1 MTSNAAHNHEAPE
14 HLPPIFRWH
23 EMQQKAA
30 LNPDA
35 HWMDLAMR
43 LSWFT
48 APTQALNTSGLWFE
62 GGKLNACYNAVD
74 RHLEMRGDQLALI
87 WQGEAADEK
96 RELTYR
102 ALHQEVCRMANVLL
116 QCGVKEGDRV
126 AIHLPAIAEGVIAML
141 ACARIGAIHVV
152 LFGGFSAEAIAD
164 RIADADAKLII
175 TADVGR
181 RGPKRVPFKKTI
193 DAALTH
199 LSPDQVE
206 TILVMSVTHEDVP
219 MQEGRDH
226 LLAPL
231 ITAAPDTLP
240 CVTRDANDPL
250 FLLYTSGSTGKPKGI
265 VHGTGGYL
273 TWASFTQNVVFD
285 HREGD
290 VFWCT
295 ADLGWITG
303 HSYVAYGPLC
313 NGGTI
318 LIYEGMPSYP
328 DPGQW
333 WRVIEKYRVTSF
345 YTSPTAI
352 RALMREGDDV
362 PGASDLNS
370 LRVLGSV
377 GEPISREA
385 WEWFYRV
392 IGRNRCH
399 LVDTWWQTETG
410 GIMISPVP
418 GIIEGEPSAATL
430 PLPGIDAVLL
440 GPDGQE
446 CENEAE
452 GVLCM
457 RRPWPG
463 RALSIW
469 RNDELF
475 QKIYLAPYPGY
486 YFTGDGAR
494 RDGNG
499 HYWITGRVDDVIN
512 VSGHRIGSAE
522 IEDVLA
528 DDRDIAECA
537 AIGIPHSLKGQ
548 AVVVFIVPKNAT
560 RADMLPEHARQI
572 VSRRIGRYA
581 VPEHIYVVDDLPK
594 TRSGK
599 NVRRLLRK
607 IASGEK
613 EGFGDLSTLSD
624 PDCIERLLDA
634 TPM

>member
-1 MTSNAAHNHEAPE
+1 
-14 HLPPIFRWH
+14 
-23 EMQQKAA
+23 MQQKAA

>member
-1 MTSNAAHNHEAPE
+1 M
-14 HLPPIFRWH
+14 
-23 EMQQKAA
+23 
-30 LNPDA
+30 
-35 HWMDLAMR
+35 
-43 LSWFT
+43 
-48 APTQALNTSGLWFE
+48 
-62 GGKLNACYNAVD
+62 
-74 RHLEMRGDQLALI
+74 
-87 WQGEAADEK
+87 
-96 RELTYR
+96 
-102 ALHQEVCRMANVLL
+102 
-116 QCGVKEGDRV
+116 
-126 AIHLPAIAEGVIAML
+126 
-141 ACARIGAIHVV
+141 
-152 LFGGFSAEAIAD
+152 
-164 RIADADAKLII
+164 
-175 TADVGR
+175 
-181 RGPKRVPFKKTI
+181 
-193 DAALTH
+193 
-199 LSPDQVE
+199 
-206 TILVMSVTHEDVP
+206 
-219 MQEGRDH
+219 
-226 LLAPL
+226 
-231 ITAAPDTLP
+231 
-240 CVTRDANDPL
+240 
-250 FLLYTSGSTGKPKGI
+250 
-265 VHGTGGYL
+265 HGTGGYL

-318 LIYEGMPSYP
+318 LIYEGIPSYP

-362 PGASDLNS
+362 PGECDLNS

-418 GIIEGEPSAATL
+418 GIIEGEPSAVTL

-446 CENEAE
+446 RENEGE
-452 GVLCM
+452 GVLCI

-469 RNDELF
+469 KNDELF

-537 AIGIPHSLKGQ
+537 AIGIPYSLKGQ
-548 AVVVFIVPKNAT
+548 AVVVFIVPRNAAQ
-560 RADMLPEHARQI
+560 ADMLPEHARQI

-607 IASGEK
+607 IASGERD
-613 EGFGDLSTLSD
+613 GFGDLSTLSD